1 LKAIFLARELTIF
14 ADRLKTRTQREPIDG
29 TQLPQTTLQTRIQG
43 YDEVLDALAGL
54 MNLVERGLHR
64 ELCAG
69 RAWTGDLAVSF
80 YKQFGISAKLLES
93 VYAARQAKVDAT
105 IELAKLHVQEVGSR
119 HAAKLRQIKK
129 KSASL
134 TRARKKIVETAET
147 VAKAEAKVE
156 KLTVALEKATEAN
169 RPKALQQLKSLLGVT
184 HRERKDLGVLVEKT
198 WRLKAD
204 LHQHKRRAGNL
215 AHKLEHARKRV
226 DSPALCFGTK
236 KLFKAQFHLEAN
248 GLASHELWLES
259 WRKARSATFMIEGA
273 ASAPAGNQFVR
284 LSLRKDGLFN
294 LELRLPEA
302 LRHLAQESFKSGGQT
317 IQIVRLKGLQFL
329 HRADELTSALGRG
342 IPVAVRFH
350 RDERGWR
357 VMPSFKSVVVETKF
371 DTRCGAIGVDLN
383 AGHVSVTRA
392 DRYGNPIEWFDV
404 PLVTY
409 GKSEGQSLD
418 ICRKAVE
425 KIVAYAKRHDL
436 PIVCEKLDFSD
447 KKKRLK
453 KDGDAR
459 RARQLSSF
467 AYSAFAAALDSAC
480 ARAGVYLRRV
490 NPAYTSIIG
499 RAKTARRYGSS
510 VHAAASLAIARR
522 AMGLS
527 EQLPRS
533 FIDTRSLQVPM
544 NDAHLVTLD
553 LPARKDPG
561 GQDAGTRH
569 VWSDWNRVVK
579 SFGEALAARRP
590 SKRKPFRSTLGRGE
604 LRSMVGRSEGAV
616 PGISVQSRTNGTV
629 RAMTA

>member
-1 LKAIFLARELTIF
+1 
-14 ADRLKTRTQREPIDG
+14 
-29 TQLPQTTLQTRIQG
+29 LQ
-43 YDEVLDALAGL
+43 A
-54 MNLVERGLHR
+54 
-64 ELCAG
+64 
-69 RAWTGDLAVSF
+69 
-80 YKQFGISAKLLES
+80 
-93 VYAARQAKVDAT
+93 
-105 IELAKLHVQEVGSR
+105 
-119 HAAKLRQIKK
+119 
-129 KSASL
+129 
-134 TRARKKIVETAET
+134 
-147 VAKAEAKVE
+147 
-156 KLTVALEKATEAN
+156 ALEKATEAK
-169 RPKALQQLKSLLGVT
+169 RPKALQQLKSLLGVM
-184 HRERKDLGVLVEKT
+184 HRERKDLGALIEKT
-198 WRLKAD
+198 RRLKAD
-204 LHQHKRRAGNL
+204 LHEHKRRAGNL
-215 AHKLEHARKRV
+215 AHKLDKARGRV
-226 DSPALCFGTK
+226 EAPSLCFGTK
-236 KLFKAQFHLEAN
+236 KLFNAQFHLEAN
-248 GLASHELWLES
+248 GFASHAV
-259 WRKARSATFMIEGA
+259 WREAWKRARSATFMIEGEK
-273 ASAPAGNQFVR
+273 ASECGNRFVR
-284 LSLRKDGLFN
+284 LMPRDDGIFD
-294 LELRLPEA
+294 LELRLPEV
-302 LRHLAQESFKSGGQT
+302 LKHLAQETFKIAGKP
-317 IQIVRLKGLQFL
+317 IHVVRIEGLRFA
-329 HRADELTSALGRG
+329 HRADELAAALGRG

-357 VMPSFKSVVVETKF
+357 VMPTFKSVVVETEF
-371 DTRCGAIGVDLN
+371 DTRCGAVGIDLN

-392 DRYGNPIEWFDV
+392 DRYGNAIEWFDM

-409 GKSEGQSLD
+409 GKSSGQSLD
-418 ICRKAVE
+418 VCRKAVE
-425 KIVAYAKRHDL
+425 KIVAYAKKHDL

-453 KDGDAR
+453 DDGDAR

-467 AYSAFAAALDSAC
+467 AYSAFASALDSAC

-553 LPARKDPG
+553 LPARKDSG

-590 SKRKPFRSTLGRGE
+590 SKRKPFRSTLGRSE

-616 PGISVQSRTNGTV
+616 PGTSVQSRTNGTV